1 MTTWMKAIKTV
12 TVYVLTEISAKS
24 EVLGIAQSKNMKG
37 DKTAPKQIMISR
49 EIYSKSKTIYTTRKI
64 TRNTKVMSGILPE
77 TSVAGL
83 LAFIIQAL
91 VSPPV
96 ESSTALVRV
105 LAVIIT

>member
-1 MTTWMKAIKTV
+1 M
-12 TVYVLTEISAKS
+12 AKS
-24 EVLGIAQSKNMKG
+24 EDLGIAQSKNMKG

-49 EIYSKSKTIYTTRKI
+49 EMYNSRRTIETIKKMTK
-64 TRNTKVMSGILPE
+64 NTKVMSGILPE

-96 ESSTALVRV
+96 ESRTALVRV

>member
-1 MTTWMKAIKTV
+1 MYNSRRTIETIKKMTK
-12 TVYVLTEISAKS
+12 
-24 EVLGIAQSKNMKG
+24 
-37 DKTAPKQIMISR
+37 
-49 EIYSKSKTIYTTRKI
+49 
-64 TRNTKVMSGILPE
+64 NTKVMSGILPE

>member
-1 MTTWMKAIKTV
+1 MKTV

-37 DKTAPKQIMISR
+37 DNTAPR
-49 EIYSKSKTIYTTRKI
+49 EIIIRREMYRSSKTIETIKKI
-64 TRNTKVMSGILPE
+64 TRKTRVIKGVLPE

-83 LAFIIQAL
+83 IALTTQAL

-96 ESSTALVRV
+96 ESRTALVRV